1 MSGLH
6 LLANVSS
13 MPVLPPTC
21 AQSGCHAA
29 VFGGS
34 EVNLAAARRYLLDE
48 KDKIKSEQVILCAS
62 QDCIVA
68 PCMPNVW
75 ASRVHDCRD
84 NR

>member
-1 MSGLH
+1 
-6 LLANVSS
+6 

-34 EVNLAAARRYLLDE
+34 EVNLAAARRYLLGE

-62 QDCIVA
+62 QD
-68 PCMPNVW
+68 
-75 ASRVHDCRD
+75 
-84 NR
+84 